1 MHIPV
6 SVTCPRCASDKKI
19 GTGMESKH
27 HAMKFLV
34 QVPDVPCTPRMLLHA
49 APAALLQHWDA
60 ELDTRTSAAA
70 SQGLC

>member
-1 MHIPV
+1 
-6 SVTCPRCASDKKI
+6 
-19 GTGMESKH
+19 MESKH